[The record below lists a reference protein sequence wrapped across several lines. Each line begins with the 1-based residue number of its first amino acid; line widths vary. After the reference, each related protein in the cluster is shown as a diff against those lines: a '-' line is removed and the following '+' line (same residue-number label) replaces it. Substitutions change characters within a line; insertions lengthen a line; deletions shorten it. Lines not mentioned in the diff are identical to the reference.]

1 MPLKSTCPLVGQTV
15 YNESASMEYS
25 RIQKIIRS
33 EMRQKINLVHPR
45 DQIISIISRIYRRG
59 LTTTSGGNISV
70 IDENGDIWVT
80 PSAIDKG
87 SLRASDIMCI
97 KKDGTIEGKHKP
109 SSEFPF
115 HKAIYEA
122 RRDIKSV
129 IHAHP
134 PALVSFSIVRQIPN
148 TNVIS
153 QAKHICGPIG
163 YAKYRIPG
171 SDDLG
176 DVISDEFKKG
186 FKAVIMENHGV
197 VVGGSDL
204 TDAFERFETLEFC
217 ARTIL
222 FASQIGT
229 PKYLTDDQIN
239 AFEAQV
245 PASIPEMEKTDYPS
259 DEVEKRLEICN
270 IVKRSCLQGLMISS
284 YGTVSIRWQDNDFLI
299 TPTDVNRW
307 EMDIH
312 DIVQIK
318 DGKRE
323 KDKTPSRATWIHQ
336 EIYKRN
342 PNVNSIIMTQS
353 PYLMAFGVS
362 GNYLNVRT
370 IPESWIF
377 LQDIPAVQYGKHF
390 KTNSSSEILENCKTA
405 LIVENDSVIITGDK
419 LLQTFDYLEVA
430 EFSAKSIVLSNS
442 LGDMVPIND
451 TEVKA
456 LREKF
461 LS

>member
-1 MPLKSTCPLVGQTV
+1 MSK
-15 YNESASMEYS
+15 
-25 RIQKIIRS
+25 
-33 EMRQKINLVHPR
+33 KINLEHPR
-45 DQIISIISRIYRRG
+45 DQITTIISRIYKRG
-59 LTTTSGGNISV
+59 MTTTSGGNISI
-70 IDENGDIWVT
+70 IDDDGNIWVT

-87 SLRASDIMCI
+87 SLRASDIICV

-122 RRDIKSV
+122 RPDIKSV

-148 TNVIS
+148 TNIIS

-163 YAKYRIPG
+163 YAKYRLPG

-176 DVISDEFKKG
+176 DVIADEFRKG
-186 FKAVIMENHGV
+186 YKAVIMENHGIV
-197 VVGGSDL
+197 LGGSDL

-222 FASQIGT
+222 YGSQIGA
-229 PKYLTDDQIN
+229 PNYLTDAQIDE
-239 AFEAQV
+239 FEAQV
-245 PASIPEMEKTDYPS
+245 PSLIPVMEVTDYLS

-270 IVKRSCLQGLMISS
+270 IVQRSCQQGLMISS
-284 YGTVSIRWQDNDFLI
+284 YGTVSMRWKGNDFLI

-307 EMDIH
+307 DMHIE

-323 KDKTPSRATWIHQ
+323 KGKTPSRATWIHK
-336 EIYKRN
+336 EIYERN
-342 PNVNSIIMTQS
+342 PKVNSIIMTQS
-353 PYLMAFGVS
+353 PYLMAFGVT
-362 GNYLNVRT
+362 NTYLNVRT

-377 LQDIPAVQYGKHF
+377 LQDIPAVKYGTHF
-390 KTNSSSEILENCKTA
+390 KTNNNSDIVDNCTTV
-405 LIVENDSVIITGDK
+405 LIIENDSVLITGDK

-430 EFSAKSIVLSNS
+430 EFSAKSIVLSNA

-451 TEVKA
+451 TEVED
-456 LREKF
+456 LRKKF